1 MAVSNH
7 YLNQTLHHLSQVVPV
22 SYRRIFAG
30 AGIYHQGVLF
40 AVVVDNILYFRVD
53 ENSVHPY
60 QEREMPSLCPD
71 SALSPESHF
80 YQLPDDVLR
89 HAQELL
95 FWMRAAVEASLA
107 SNASA
112 VHTDAADAPSLPLG
126 LQKRT
131 IAG

>member
-30 AGIYHQGVLF
+30 AGIYHQGALF
-40 AVVVDNILYFRVD
+40 ALVVDNTLYFRVD
-53 ENSVHPY
+53 ENSVTPY
-60 QEREMPSLCPD
+60 LERQMPSLRPG
-71 SALSPESHF
+71 SALSPDSHF

-89 HAQELL
+89 HPPELL

-107 SNASA
+107 RDSSA
-112 VHTDAADAPSLPLG
+112 VDTEGADARSHFAAA
-126 LQKRT
+126 QKRT